1 MTMNN
6 ETVVII
12 LCILIVIS
20 IAVNGFLLFRT
31 VPKYKNTTNGSSDY
45 VSKKK
50 HKEILDKNNKL
61 EKEKKELLNKLNRT
75 SQDNISFIRID
86 DLERTIKK
94 LNYEISE
101 LTRENNELKKMVAE
115 PSSDSNSVSRES
127 YDDKDSYYS
136 SKPTTSESW
145 QFHEVSKCVSSEY
158 VTMYAS
164 MARQVD
170 NRAYFSDISDN
181 IKDDSYFVL
190 TIHKS
195 SETATYKPLDFM
207 KIRGYDPVM
216 SAIRT
221 EGAKPHAATAV
232 LSIEPGEAHLEGK
245 DWFIDKYTTIKL
257 A

>member
-1 MTMNN
+1 MTMAGLIKGH
-6 ETVVII
+6 EILIIIVLAILLVIA
-12 LCILIVIS
+12 IVIS
-20 IAVNGFLLFRT
+20 IYLYYVLSADKTQIIGVS
-31 VPKYKNTTNGSSDY
+31 NT

-50 HKEILDKNNKL
+50 PNEDKAIHKKHSADYANMNIKYNLIRNDYENACIQINDLKSKIEKL
-61 EKEKKELLNKLNRT
+61 KF
-75 SQDNISFIRID
+75 DN
-86 DLERTIKK
+86 
-94 LNYEISE
+94 SE
-101 LTRENNELKKMVAE
+101 LQRKCDELSHLTE
-115 PSSDSNSVSRES
+115 RNPSECIFVPKES
-127 YDDKDSYYS
+127 YRTDIPYKSE
-136 SKPTTSESW
+136 PTKQEERLSI
-145 QFHEVSKCVSSEY
+145 SSEY

>member
-1 MTMNN
+1 MTMAGLIKGH
-6 ETVVII
+6 EILIIIVLAILLVIA
-12 LCILIVIS
+12 IVIS
-20 IAVNGFLLFRT
+20 IYLYYVLSVDKTQIIG
-31 VPKYKNTTNGSSDY
+31 VSNT
-45 VSKKK
+45 VSKNKPNEDKTNYNK
-50 HKEILDKNNKL
+50 HRGDNANLIVKYNQIRNDYENACIQINDLKSKIEKL
-61 EKEKKELLNKLNRT
+61 KF
-75 SQDNISFIRID
+75 DN
-86 DLERTIKK
+86 
-94 LNYEISE
+94 SE
-101 LTRENNELKKMVAE
+101 LQRKCDELSHLTE
-115 PSSDSNSVSRES
+115 RNPSECFFVSKES
-127 YDDKDSYYS
+127 YRTDIPYKSE
-136 SKPTTSESW
+136 PTKQEPRLSI
-145 QFHEVSKCVSSEY
+145 SSEY

-170 NRAYFSDISDN
+170 NRAYFSDISEN

-221 EGAKPHAATAV
+221 EGAKPNVATAV

>member
-1 MTMNN
+1 
-6 ETVVII
+6 
-12 LCILIVIS
+12 
-20 IAVNGFLLFRT
+20 
-31 VPKYKNTTNGSSDY
+31 
-45 VSKKK
+45 
-50 HKEILDKNNKL
+50 
-61 EKEKKELLNKLNRT
+61 
-75 SQDNISFIRID
+75 
-86 DLERTIKK
+86 
-94 LNYEISE
+94 
-101 LTRENNELKKMVAE
+101 
-115 PSSDSNSVSRES
+115 
-127 YDDKDSYYS
+127 
-136 SKPTTSESW
+136 
-145 QFHEVSKCVSSEY
+145 
-158 VTMYAS
+158 MYAS

>member
-1 MTMNN
+1 MNMN
-6 ETVVII
+6 FVSEHIWLI
-12 LCILIVIS
+12 LVAFLLIVS
-20 IAVNGFLLFRT
+20 IVVNVCQYFNIGC
-31 VPKYKNTTNGSSDY
+31 KDSKNIETGHNM
-45 VSKKK
+45 VSKSK
-50 HKEILDKNNKL
+50 HQEKLILVNNLRDKIEKL
-61 EKEKKELLNKLNRT
+61 ESEKENAWQKIN
-75 SQDNISFIRID
+75 S
-86 DLERTIKK
+86 LERTVNK
-94 LNYEISE
+94 LLDEKSE
-101 LTRENNELKKMVAE
+101 LQRKCDELSHLSKRT
-115 PSSDSNSVSRES
+115 PSECNLVSMES
-127 YDDKDSYYS
+127 FRADRPY
-136 SKPTTSESW
+136 TSEPTKQEAW
-145 QFHEVSKCVSSEY
+145 QSTSSEY